1 MGNSVEL
8 EKPLLD
14 VENKKTMDTGTG
26 RITVSLH
33 PAGHIHSINGAHP
46 EHGYMTLSPIGQ
58 FSNDK
63 WYNSDFVRGYRKQ
76 LAEAP
81 GGFGVMPKVEW
92 VNRDASYA
100 GDHFPRFLFESN
112 GITAVSTYYPVDDE
126 QSGYLVHLLKV
137 TNHGPV
143 ETTVPIE
150 IGGTLSLSRCS
161 YGQLTEGGPIP
172 VPLLENELNVENNR
186 LSVVNQHL
194 PARADLTVFHGRNPV
209 NLNECEKKG
218 GYPLEYQSHF
228 DLTIGGGE
236 TEIMTSVFSLKP
248 GTQGKEVTFDS
259 AKDLLGKAIEDANRP
274 FVVGDDGLP
283 LSSFIMNRNI
293 DYIMSCC
300 SIPVSDEHV
309 CVITDHQLLPLSWN
323 RDAFYMMDLLL
334 EAVENSDLTE
344 RKDKVRRVVK
354 GHLLWMFE
362 KAERPYHYWGRAYL
376 TNGYCKDKVFQL
388 DQQCY
393 PLLEICRYHEIF
405 GDHDVI
411 KRLAPFIEEVLTT
424 MMNHKDERK
433 WLFQTGETPAD
444 DKVDYPYHFSSQIL
458 VWHALNQ
465 LAALNQKV
473 SFTDFH
479 LEEWAAHVKKDC
491 LEAFSVEQD
500 GKAIFAYL
508 TDLQGNYQ
516 FYHDANDL
524 PTVLAPIWGFC
535 ESTSPA
541 WMNTM
546 AFAFTKDNHGGYY
559 DGRFGGL
566 GSVHTPHPW
575 PLGDGQELLFSK
587 LTNQPERADE
597 VWKKLTSIVQW
608 DGLFSEAIDRTSGD
622 VESRHWFSWP
632 GAFISTV
639 LFYLRKG

>member
-1 MGNSVEL
+1 MGNSAEL
-8 EKPLLD
+8 KKPLLD
-14 VENKKTMDTGTG
+14 VGNKKTMDTGTG
-26 RITVSLH
+26 RITASLH
-33 PAGHIHSINGAHP
+33 PTGLIHSINGEHP

-81 GGFGVMPKVEW
+81 NGFGVMPKVEW
-92 VNRDASYA
+92 VNKEAFYA
-100 GDHFPRFLFESN
+100 EGHYPRFVYEAD
-112 GITAVSTYYPVDDE
+112 GISAQATYYPVDDKI
-126 QSGYLVHLLKV
+126 SGFLVYVLDV
-137 TNHGPV
+137 TNHGPE
-143 ETTVPIE
+143 ETKVPVE
-150 IGGTLSLSRCS
+150 IGGTLSLNRCS

-172 VPLLENELNVENNR
+172 VPSLENELDVEGNR
-186 LSVVNQHL
+186 LSVANKHL
-194 PARADLTVFHGRNPV
+194 PARADLTVFHGAKPV
-209 NLNECEKKG
+209 NLKECKQKSG
-218 GYPLEYQSHF
+218 HPLEYHSTY
-228 DLTIGGGE
+228 DLTVGAGE
-236 TEIMTSVFSLKP
+236 TEVITAVFTLEP
-248 GTQGKEVTFDS
+248 GMQEKEVTFDF
-259 AKDLLGKAIEDANRP
+259 ARDLLDKAIDEANRP
-274 FVVGDDGLP
+274 FVSGDEGLP

-293 DYIMSCC
+293 DYVMSCC

-334 EAVENSDLTE
+334 EAVAYNDLNA
-344 RKDKVRRVVK
+344 RKEKVRQIVK

-376 TNGYCKDKVFQL
+376 TNGFCKDKVFQL

-393 PLLEICRYHEIF
+393 PLLELCRYDEIF
-405 GDHDVI
+405 DDRDAM

-424 MMNHKDERK
+424 MMDHKEDKK

-458 VWHALNQ
+458 VWYALKQ
-465 LAALNQKV
+465 LAVLNKKV
-473 SFTDFH
+473 SFTDIN
-479 LEEWAAHVKKDC
+479 LKAWAAHVKKDC

-500 GKAIFAYL
+500 GKAMFAYL

-535 ESTSPA
+535 DSTSSA

-546 AFAFTKDNHGGYY
+546 TFAFTKDNHGGYY

-587 LTNQPERADE
+587 LTNQPERVKE
-597 VWKKLTSIVQW
+597 VWEKLTSIVQW

-632 GAFISTV
+632 GSFISTV
-639 LFYLRKG
+639 LFYLRKN